1 MKFFRQSSRLKKII
15 IFSLSGLIVISG
27 LISLIIFKPNKAEA
41 NAITATNISI
51 SAVNTTT
58 GKATIKFDVTWSNS
72 FSTTYDG
79 KAFWDKAWIFLKYST
94 QGGTSGSWNHA
105 TLTTGGTIT
114 PVADGK
120 GAFVDSSA
128 NQTVIWDYQTDGVAI
143 NSHAKI
149 KVGAIEMVYIPEG
162 SYTYDAGGIGTS
174 SYNNYGA
181 GVEVL
186 VDDAGDVP
194 TGAVSG
200 WPNGFDDFYMAKYEI
215 SQGQYTDFLNTVS
228 DSQASSRYDATLYN
242 TYGYTILYTS
252 SAAYGAK
259 YSTTTPN
266 RGSNFISWDDAKA
279 YLSWAG
285 LRPMTEMEFE
295 KAGRGTGNA
304 NTYPWGNTA
313 PSTTTY
319 TVDSGTHTKYYA
331 NYNNQSGAKPIN
343 VGHYLSAD
351 VTRTNAETG
360 ASPYGVADLAGNVW
374 EHLINCQGTT
384 TPLNGNGTITP
395 PVSWPGAATGKGF
408 RGGGWDNGSTYLRV
422 SDRTYAGW
430 SGAYRGSGVGL
441 RAARAAE

>member
-1 MKFFRQSSRLKKII
+1 MNPLIKSPKFKKII
-15 IFSLSGLIVISG
+15 IFSLSGLIVVSG
-27 LISLIIFKPNKAEA
+27 IISLIIFKPKKAEA

-94 QGGTSGSWNHA
+94 QGGTSGSWTHA

-128 NQTVIWDYQTDGVAI
+128 NQTVIWDYQTDGVVI

-162 SYTYDAGGIGTS
+162 VFTYNAGGIGTD

-181 GVEVL
+181 GSEVT
-186 VDDAGDVP
+186 VSSSANVP
-194 TGAVSG
+194 TGASSG
-200 WPNGFDDFYMAKYEI
+200 WPNGFDDFYTAKYEI

-252 SAAYGAK
+252 SAAYGSK

-266 RGSNFISWDDAKA
+266 RGANFISWDDAKA

-295 KAGRGTGNA
+295 KAARGTGSA

-319 TVDSGTHTKYYA
+319 TVDGGTHTKYYA
-331 NYNNQSGAKPIN
+331 NFNNQAGAKPIN

-374 EHLINCQGTT
+374 EHIINSAGTT

-395 PVSWPGAATGKGF
+395 PVSWPASATGRGL
-408 RGGGWDNGSTYLRV
+408 RGGSWDVASADLRV
-422 SDRTYAGW
+422 SDRYTVGW
-430 SGAYRGSGVGL
+430 SYTYRLNRVGV
-441 RAARAAE
+441 RPSRQAE